1 MNKKVTSKDASYEIS
16 EPDEETKG
24 EIYKLYQAI
33 FESDLGDKKPNYLLI
48 SLPGIPGHGEW
59 LG

>member
-24 EIYKLYQAI
+24 EIYKLYQ
-33 FESDLGDKKPNYLLI
+33 PNYLLI

>member
-24 EIYKLYQAI
+24 EIYKLFQAV
-33 FESDLGDKKPNYLLI
+33 FESDLGDKKTK
-48 SLPGIPGHGEW
+48 
-59 LG
+59 